1 MLSLLMEPL
10 LSSLHAVVETLP
22 SSASFWSTALSTIQL
37 ICRAHL
43 SMKQQ
48 REVCV
53 MICVNLQCTENIG
66 ISVNQMSFHICFR
79 SQSMCWTAA
88 VSWCE
93 CGHGGSQHRNS
104 AVLCMW
110 IQGNRMCTEPAD
122 LRSESYIHTHTSL
135 NRLINTFL
143 GPLRSLQKYNFCFG
157 NAFYSNTV
165 FNFACSKSFITFCSI
180 IKKYPIEI
188 MFSIF

>member
-1 MLSLLMEPL
+1 MEVLSIGTALYCACESKATECVQSLL
-10 LSSLHAVVETLP
+10 
-22 SSASFWSTALSTIQL
+22 
-37 ICRAHL
+37 
-43 SMKQQ
+43 
-48 REVCV
+48 
-53 MICVNLQCTENIG
+53 
-66 ISVNQMSFHICFR
+66 ISGQNH
-79 SQSMCWTAA
+79 T
-88 VSWCE
+88 
-93 CGHGGSQHRNS
+93 
-104 AVLCMW
+104 
-110 IQGNRMCTEPAD
+110 
-122 LRSESYIHTHTSL
+122 HTHTSL